1 MDVQT
6 ALLGVAIFVISGVV
20 LLLISIFGIKEKSYE
35 EALAEQRQQTNVLL
49 GTHNKIKPKE
59 KKQKKAGKKV
69 VKWLFFQ

>member
-20 LLLISIFGIKEKSYE
+20 LLLISVFGIKEKSYE

-49 GTHNKIKPKE
+49 GTHNKTKPKE
-59 KKQKKAGKKV
+59 KKQKKTGKKV
-69 VKWLFFQ
+69 APAVFQ